1 MKIAMIGQK
10 GLPAI
15 YGGVERHVEEL
26 SKHLAVL
33 GHQVFVYTRP
43 YYSVRGQKKY
53 QDVNL
58 ISLPSIHTKHLDAI
72 SHTFFATIH
81 ALFQDY
87 DVIHYHG
94 VGPSLL
100 AWLPRLLKPSVKVVA
115 TFHCIDRKHQKWG
128 PCARLSLWLG
138 EVASLKFAHR
148 TIVVSKTLKQYC
160 SEVYGRSADYIPN
173 GVVNY
178 ETIETDADIKELFDL
193 TKGDYFLAVSRL
205 IKHKGLHY
213 LIKAY
218 RLVNTKKKLVIVG
231 DSSFTDDY
239 VKGLKSLATR
249 SSNVIFTGWQSGKIL
264 AELFSNAYAFVHPS
278 DSEGLPIVVLEAM
291 AYGNGVL
298 VSDIPEHLEVI
309 DADGGPYGF
318 TFKKSEV
325 NDLRKQLQ
333 YVNDNPVE
341 VEQLGALAQEF
352 VLENYNWQKIAE
364 QTVDLYQ
371 EELSRQPVISRLRE
385 AVKGIRFFHW

>member
-10 GLPAI
+10 GLPTI
-15 YGGVERHVEEL
+15 YGGIERHVEEL
-26 SKHLAVL
+26 SKCLVKL

-53 QDVNL
+53 QDINL
-58 ISLPSIHTKHLDAI
+58 VSLPSIHTKHLDAI

-87 DVIHYHG
+87 DIIHYHG

-100 AWLPRLLKPSVKVVA
+100 SWLPRIFKPSAKIIS

-128 PCARLSLWLG
+128 KFARLSLRLG
-138 EVASLKFAHR
+138 EWAAVKFAHQ
-148 TIVVSKTLKQYC
+148 TITVSKTLNQYC
-160 SEVYGRSADYIPN
+160 YEAYDKETEYIPN
-173 GVVNY
+173 GVAALESVK
-178 ETIETDADIKELFDL
+178 TDEDIKELFGL
-193 TKGDYFLAVSRL
+193 EKNKYFLAVSRL
-205 IKHKGLHY
+205 VKHKGLHY

-218 RLVNTKKKLVIVG
+218 RLLNTDKKLVIVG

-239 VKGLKSLATR
+239 VKGLKSLAAG
-249 SSNVIFTGWQSGKIL
+249 NANIIFAGWQSGKIL
-264 AELFSNAYAFVHPS
+264 AEIFSNAYAFVHPS

-291 AYGNGVL
+291 AYSNGVL

-309 DADGGPYGF
+309 NADGGPYGF
-318 TFKKSEV
+318 NFKKGEI

-333 YVNDNPVE
+333 YVNDNPAE
-341 VEQLGALAQEF
+341 VKQFGESAREF
-352 VLENYNWQKIAE
+352 VLENYNWQKITGETA
-364 QTVDLYQ
+364 QLY
-371 EELSRQPVISRLRE
+371 EEVLKHQPVVSRLRE